1 MSVRYVYLV
10 VEGPHDVELVGR
22 LLKPHGFERVKRFEK
37 LAAYWDR
44 LVPKSFPHRGDLL
57 RRVPVP
63 MFFDS
68 AEVSLAV
75 HAAGGDSQLQE
86 AVGDTLQGALPAPPD
101 AVGIIL
107 DADSKLTPVERF
119 NKLQTELSQLALGLN
134 LPAQS
139 GAVSTGSPRCG
150 IFVLPDNLN
159 PGTLED
165 VLLECAE
172 LNYPGL
178 LTAAQALVAQV
189 QSNASSLTKE
199 DMEEFLKPAGRK
211 KATVASIVGV
221 LKPGKAVQMS
231 IQDNRWLEAQAL
243 SLPRILTLRQF
254 LKDLLA
260 LP

>member
-1 MSVRYVYLV
+1 
-10 VEGPHDVELVGR
+10 
-22 LLKPHGFERVKRFEK
+22 LKPHGFERVEFFKE
-37 LAAYWDR
+37 LAPYWSDR
-44 LVPKSFPHRGDLL
+44 LVPKDFPHKGNLL

-68 AEVSLAV
+68 REVSLAV
-75 HAAGGDSQLQE
+75 HSAGSDSQISTT
-86 AVGDTLQGALPAPPD
+86 VGDTLQVVLPAPPD

-107 DADSKLTPVERF
+107 DADSTVTPAARF
-119 NKLQTELSQLALGLN
+119 KELYDELSQLKLGLN
-134 LPAQS
+134 LPAQA
-139 GAVSTGSPRCG
+139 GAVSTGTPRCG

-165 VLLECAE
+165 LLLECAA

-178 LTAAQALVAQV
+178 LTAAQALVAQA
-189 QSNASSLTKE
+189 QAGASSLTKE
-199 DMEEFLKPAGRK
+199 DLKDFRKPTGRK
-211 KATVASIVGV
+211 KATVAGIASV
-221 LKPGKAVQMS
+221 LRPGKAVQTS

>member
-10 VEGPHDVELVGR
+10 VEGPHDVEFVGR

-68 AEVSLAV
+68 VEVSLAI
-75 HAAGGDSQLQE
+75 HAAGGDSQLHE
-86 AVGDTLQGALPAPPD
+86 AVGDTLQGALPTPPD

-107 DADSKLTPVERF
+107 DADSKLMPAARF
-119 NKLQTELSQLALGLN
+119 TKLLSELSQLGLGLN
-134 LPAQS
+134 LPTQP

-150 IFVLPDNLN
+150 IFVLPDNLT

-165 VLLECAE
+165 LLLDCAA

-178 LTAAQALVAQV
+178 LTAAQALVAQA
-189 QSNASSLTKE
+189 QSSASSLTKE

-243 SLPRILTLRQF
+243 SLPSILKVQQF

-260 LP
+260 

>member
-10 VEGPHDVELVGR
+10 VEGPHDVEFVGR
-22 LLKPHGFERVKRFEK
+22 LLKPHGLERVRFFEK
-37 LAAYWDR
+37 LAAYWHR
-44 LVPKSFPHRGDLL
+44 LVPTNFPHKGDLL
-57 RRVPVP
+57 ARVPVP
-63 MFFDS
+63 IFFES

-75 HAAGGDSQLQE
+75 HAAGSDSQIPKT
-86 AVGDTLQGALPAPPD
+86 VGDTLQVILPAPPD

-107 DADSKLTPVERF
+107 DADSKLMPAARF
-119 NKLQTELSQLALGLN
+119 TKLHGELSQLALGLN

-139 GAVSTGSPRCG
+139 GAITSGAPRCG

-159 PGTLED
+159 PGTMED
-165 VLLECAE
+165 LLLECAA

-189 QSNASSLTKE
+189 QPTDPSFTEE
-199 DMEEFLKPAGRK
+199 DMKDFLKPAGRN

-221 LKPGKAVQMS
+221 LKPGKAVQTS

-243 SLPRILTLRQF
+243 SLPRILTVRQF

-260 LP
+260 L